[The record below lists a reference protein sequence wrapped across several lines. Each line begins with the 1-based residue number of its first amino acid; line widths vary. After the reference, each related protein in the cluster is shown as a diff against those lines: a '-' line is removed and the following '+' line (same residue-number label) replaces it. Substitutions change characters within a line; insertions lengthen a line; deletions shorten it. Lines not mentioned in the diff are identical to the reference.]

1 MKINNILKRIL
12 NGNVL
17 FNIMNFVKENES
29 RGKLDKDL
37 DNISK
42 TIKEELSK
50 IVLPLLNENID
61 FKKTLLGH
69 KFVQDILI
77 EFNKT
82 KMELDELKSRINKK
96 NITLTISEKL
106 EENNYVCGN
115 VYDDVSLMLKQ
126 TSNDN
131 VKKIPLDL
139 DYDSILKEYDNDPEM
154 QDNVPIG
161 TSVMDDYWITMKK
174 VSNISDQEE
183 SKAIQIW
190 RTKNNDST
198 KSNNEIIVDII
209 NKCGG
214 IKKWLMMHE
223 KESEKVQVIKK
234 NNDDSEISIAPP
246 KVSLSTFEENCN
258 CSIRELIPHIP
269 DYLYGIFTRA
279 GTELREEAEKI
290 ANFVVEDKTNDSCLA
305 QLLWRFSNID
315 VRDVDDYEYLDG
327 FSSDLIYR
335 SLNNGLKALKCM
347 GVPDDLVGLMNDD
360 NFEKYMRH
368 YGGYWFGLDENGNV
382 CESEESAEPVVQE
395 TTVESEEES
404 VETVVEETVAESE
417 EESVETVVEETVA
430 ESEEESAEPVVQE
443 TTSES
448 EEEAEETVV
457 QETVAESEEEDKTQE
472 NNVVVEETAD
482 ESEEESDETVVEE
495 TTVESEEDSEES
507 VVEETAVESEEA
519 GKHKKMMKLRRL
531 LKRVKLPMRSL

>member
-1 MKINNILKRIL
+1 
-12 NGNVL
+12 
-17 FNIMNFVKENES
+17 MNFVKENES

-50 IVLPLLNENID
+50 IILPLLDENID
-61 FKKTLLGH
+61 FKKTLIGH

-82 KMELDELKSRINKK
+82 KLELDELKCRINKK

-106 EENNYVCGN
+106 EENDYVCGN

-174 VSNISDQEE
+174 VSNISDEEE

-209 NKCGG
+209 NECGG
-214 IKKWLMMHE
+214 IKKWLMMHG
-223 KESEKVQVIKK
+223 KEAETIKVIK
-234 NNDDSEISIAPP
+234 NN
-246 KVSLSTFEENCN
+246 
-258 CSIRELIPHIP
+258 
-269 DYLYGIFTRA
+269 
-279 GTELREEAEKI
+279 
-290 ANFVVEDKTNDSCLA
+290 
-305 QLLWRFSNID
+305 
-315 VRDVDDYEYLDG
+315 
-327 FSSDLIYR
+327 
-335 SLNNGLKALKCM
+335 LNG
-347 GVPDDLVGLMNDD
+347 D
-360 NFEKYMRH
+360 
-368 YGGYWFGLDENGNV
+368 
-382 CESEESAEPVVQE
+382 
-395 TTVESEEES
+395 
-404 VETVVEETVAESE
+404 
-417 EESVETVVEETVA
+417 
-430 ESEEESAEPVVQE
+430 E

-448 EEEAEETVV
+448 EEEESLEPVV
-457 QETVAESEEEDKTQE
+457 QETEAE
-472 NNVVVEETAD
+472 N
-482 ESEEESDETVVEE
+482 EEESLEPVVQET
-495 TTVESEEDSEES
+495 ESENEE
-507 VVEETAVESEEA
+507 E
-519 GKHKKMMKLRRL
+519 
-531 LKRVKLPMRSL
+531 

>member
-1 MKINNILKRIL
+1 
-12 NGNVL
+12 
-17 FNIMNFVKENES
+17 MNFVKENES

-50 IVLPLLNENID
+50 IILPLLDENID
-61 FKKTLLGH
+61 FKKTLIGH

-82 KMELDELKSRINKK
+82 KLELDELKSRVNKK

-106 EENNYVCGN
+106 EENDYVCGN

-174 VSNISDQEE
+174 VSNISDEEE

-209 NKCGG
+209 NECGG
-214 IKKWLMMHE
+214 IKKWLIMHE
-223 KESEKVQVIKK
+223 KEAETIKVIK
-234 NNDDSEISIAPP
+234 NN
-246 KVSLSTFEENCN
+246 
-258 CSIRELIPHIP
+258 
-269 DYLYGIFTRA
+269 
-279 GTELREEAEKI
+279 
-290 ANFVVEDKTNDSCLA
+290 
-305 QLLWRFSNID
+305 
-315 VRDVDDYEYLDG
+315 
-327 FSSDLIYR
+327 
-335 SLNNGLKALKCM
+335 LNG
-347 GVPDDLVGLMNDD
+347 
-360 NFEKYMRH
+360 
-368 YGGYWFGLDENGNV
+368 DETTS
-382 CESEESAEPVVQE
+382 ESEEEEESVEPVVQE
-395 TTVESEEES
+395 TAT
-404 VETVVEETVAESE
+404 
-417 EESVETVVEETVA
+417 

-443 TTSES
+443 TVAES
-448 EEEAEETVV
+448 EEESVEPVV
-457 QETVAESEEEDKTQE
+457 EETVAESEE
-472 NNVVVEETAD
+472 TAV
-482 ESEEESDETVVEE
+482 ESEEEADETVVEE

-507 VVEETAVESEEA
+507 VVEETTVESEEA
-519 GKHKKMMKLRRL
+519 EETQEDDEVEEVAEEGETSDEESLEVEDFEYNGKMYLITDSENGTIYQCDSDGDIMYDDDDNEVVAGYMKNGD
-531 LKRVKLPMRSL
+531 PFFS

>member
-1 MKINNILKRIL
+1 
-12 NGNVL
+12 
-17 FNIMNFVKENES
+17 MNFVKENES

-50 IVLPLLNENID
+50 IILPLLDENID
-61 FKKTLLGH
+61 FKKTLIGH

-82 KMELDELKSRINKK
+82 KLELDELKSRINKK

-106 EENNYVCGN
+106 EENDYVCGN

-174 VSNISDQEE
+174 VSNISDEEE

-209 NKCGG
+209 NECGG
-214 IKKWLMMHE
+214 IKKWLMMHG
-223 KESEKVQVIKK
+223 KEAETIKVIK
-234 NNDDSEISIAPP
+234 NN
-246 KVSLSTFEENCN
+246 
-258 CSIRELIPHIP
+258 
-269 DYLYGIFTRA
+269 
-279 GTELREEAEKI
+279 
-290 ANFVVEDKTNDSCLA
+290 
-305 QLLWRFSNID
+305 
-315 VRDVDDYEYLDG
+315 
-327 FSSDLIYR
+327 
-335 SLNNGLKALKCM
+335 LNG
-347 GVPDDLVGLMNDD
+347 
-360 NFEKYMRH
+360 
-368 YGGYWFGLDENGNV
+368 DETTS
-382 CESEESAEPVVQE
+382 ESEEEESLEPVVQE
-395 TTVESEEES
+395 TEAESEEES
-404 VETVVEETVAESE
+404 VEPVVEETVAESE
-417 EESVETVVEETVA
+417 EESLEPVLQETAVESEEESVETVVQETVVESEEESVEHVVEETVA
-430 ESEEESAEPVVQE
+430 ESEETAV
-443 TTSES
+443 ES
-448 EEEAEETVV
+448 EEEA
-457 QETVAESEEEDKTQE
+457 
-472 NNVVVEETAD
+472 
-482 ESEEESDETVVEE
+482 DETVVEE

-507 VVEETAVESEEA
+507 VVEETTVESEEA
-519 GKHKKMMKLRRL
+519 EETQEDDEVEEVAEEGETSDEESLEVEDFEYNGKMYLITDSENGTIYQCDSDGDIMYDDDDNEVVAGYMKNGD
-531 LKRVKLPMRSL
+531 PFFS